1 MWFINLHM
9 IVNRYRYSNTEPKT
23 NLTNNYLNFHVTNA
37 GALLKIT
44 PPKPSI
50 LSIFFHT
57 CNSNY
62 LLFYNSEF
70 QKLSNVTSSYFLI

>member
-62 LLFYNSEF
+62 LSLLRPSHDSVAAFGGKVSF
-70 QKLSNVTSSYFLI
+70 S